1 MEGSDAFPGS
11 TGYSGILSKC
21 VLQNILTFGAL
32 GAKGPVMDKEQRVL
46 SHTAQWEDRALAATS
61 PWLEIQGA
69 GKAGTPHNSLFASG
83 IYFCLS
89 YRHLCLVPEGKGD
102 GDAVFSVL
110 GKKWRRIRCRIW
122 TESLLIPALFSKV
135 LIQSKA
141 LAPQS
146 EFLPSVDCQ
155 IPAAQ
160 ISAGS
165 CTQINPLN

>member
-1 MEGSDAFPGS
+1 MCYH
-11 TGYSGILSKC
+11 TQLSGK
-21 VLQNILTFGAL
+21 T
-32 GAKGPVMDKEQRVL
+32 E
-46 SHTAQWEDRALAATS
+46 
-61 PWLEIQGA
+61 PWLPRAPGWEIQGA

-83 IYFCLS
+83 IYFYLS

-160 ISAGS
+160 VSAGS
-165 CTQINPLN
+165 CTQNKSTELSGNI